1 MTRKGIIL
9 NNALDNFAP
18 NDPHIG
24 RTSNTIVEKRR
35 PLTRNVV
42 ALSMDQIRICG
53 RRILVGGATSD
64 AVGIVLA
71 QILLDNMGINDAVD
85 SPRVLLRGGGTVFM
99 ERAGLTLLE
108 IQNIREAVGLVGDGS
123 SRGDSFLLNE
133 DSPNGDGGVQNLQLP
148 YLPVN
153 SLEKSFDNV
162 LGYTDQRSAGLI
174 NNLRKKISF

>member
-1 MTRKGIIL
+1 MTSKGIIL

-24 RTSNTIVEKRR
+24 KTSNTIVEKRR

-42 ALSMDQIRICG
+42 ALSMDQLRICG

-64 AVGIVLA
+64 AVGIVLS
-71 QILLDNMGINDAVD
+71 QILLDNMGITDAVD
-85 SPRVLLRGGGTVFM
+85 SPRVLLRGDTILM
-99 ERAGLTLLE
+99 ELAGLTKLE
-108 IQNIREAVGLVGDGS
+108 IQSIREAVGLVADDS
-123 SRGDSFLLNE
+123 SIPISE
-133 DSPNGDGGVQNLQLP
+133 DTTNGGALQNLQWP

-162 LGYTDQRSAGLI
+162 LGYTDQRTTGVI
-174 NNLRKKISF
+174 NDFSRKVSF